1 MVNHDWT
8 MPPKAKDAPN
18 FDNLVAV
25 LDGQTPSRPTMFELF
40 LNDDL
45 YRLMGSD
52 ARTDIPE
59 RFHDTARTIAAM
71 RNAGYDYIPAGV
83 PHFHFDK
90 GERAYARTYS
100 LNEGA
105 VIGDRASF
113 DAYPWPDVEN
123 SDHASLATVG
133 ELLPEGMKLM
143 VLAPCGVLE
152 NVIGMVG
159 YESLCMMIMDDE
171 QLAYDIFEAV
181 GSRIVDYYAKVVSYD
196 CVGGI
201 VGNDDWGFKSQTM
214 LSPADMRRFVFPWH
228 RDSVAAAHAAGKPA
242 ILHSCGYRQEVLDD
256 IINDIKYDGVHSY
269 EDTIQPVENAYTQY
283 GSRVAI
289 IGGMDVDFMVRRSP
303 EEIYERSRA
312 MLELTG
318 SKGYA
323 LGSGNSIAPYIPH
336 ANYFAMVHAALDAR

>member
-1 MVNHDWT
+1 MATHDWT
-8 MPPKAKDAPN
+8 RVPEAQDEPN

-25 LDGQTPSRPTMFELF
+25 LDGQTPSRPTLFELF
-40 LNDDL
+40 LNDEL
-45 YRLMGSD
+45 YRKAGAD

-59 RFHDTARTIAAM
+59 RFHDTARTIRSM
-71 RNAGYDYIPAGV
+71 TRLGYDYIPAGV

-90 GERAYARTYS
+90 GERHYARTYS

-113 DAYPWPDVEN
+113 DAYRWPDVTE
-123 SDHASLATVG
+123 SDHASLASVG

-159 YESLCMMIMDDE
+159 YESLCMMIVDDE
-171 QLAYDIFEAV
+171 QLAYDIFENV
-181 GSRIVDYYAKVVSYD
+181 GSRIVEYYKTVVSYD

-201 VGNDDWGFKSQTM
+201 IGNDDWGFKSQTM
-214 LSPADMRRFVFPWH
+214 LSPDDMRRFVFPWH

-242 ILHSCGYRQEVLDD
+242 VLHSCGYRQEVLDD
-256 IINDIKYDGVHSY
+256 IADDIQYDGVHSY
-269 EDTIQPVENAYTQY
+269 EDTIQPVEDAYDQY

-289 IGGMDVDFMVRRSP
+289 IGGIDVDFMVRRPP
-303 EEIYERSRA
+303 EEIYERSQA
-312 MLELTG
+312 MLKKTG

-336 ANYFAMVHAALDAR
+336 DNYFALVQAALDAR